1 MFLTTVKN
9 VANVWM
15 MKKRMKIVRTIICVK
30 IAYSFS
36 TQKAGGNLKV
46 ILEDT
51 RNKPEKNKH
60 IRLQLEALGYKVER
74 SKLYCGDYSWTTN
87 QSICVDTKKDM
98 NEIESNLIHDHER
111 FRAECIRAKEAGI
124 KLIILIQD
132 PKIKELNDVFSW
144 YNVRKNWSPKATN
157 GRTLAKIMY
166 SMSREYGVTFH
177 FCKKDE
183 VGKRIVELL
192 GGD

>member
-1 MFLTTVKN
+1 L
-9 VANVWM
+9 
-15 MKKRMKIVRTIICVK
+15 I
-30 IAYSFS
+30 
-36 TQKAGGNLKV
+36 

-60 IRLQLEALGYKVER
+60 IRAQLEALGYKVER
-74 SKLYCGDYSWTTN
+74 SKIYCGDYTFPTN

-111 FRAECIRAKEAGI
+111 FKAECIRAKEAGI

-132 PKIKELNDVFSW
+132 SKLKQLSDVFGW
-144 YNVRKNWSPKATN
+144 FNVRSKWSPKATS

-166 SMSREYGVTFH
+166 SMKEKYGVDFQFTTKQN
-177 FCKKDE
+177 C
-183 VGKRIVELL
+183 GKRIVELL
-192 GGD
+192 TEGIDAV